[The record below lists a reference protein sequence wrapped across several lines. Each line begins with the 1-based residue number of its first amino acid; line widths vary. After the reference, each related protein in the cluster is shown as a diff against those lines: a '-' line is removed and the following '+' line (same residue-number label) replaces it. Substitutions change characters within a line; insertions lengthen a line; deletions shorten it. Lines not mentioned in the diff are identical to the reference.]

1 MISIFALGSDLL
13 EIEVI
18 RSALSE
24 ERKLDCR
31 MFSKYEW
38 YDYAGYLH
46 KTEIKNSIIIM
57 VVK

>member
-24 ERKLDCR
+24 KRIFKSESVQLINLGCQSSHR
-31 MFSKYEW
+31 
-38 YDYAGYLH
+38 
-46 KTEIKNSIIIM
+46 
-57 VVK
+57 